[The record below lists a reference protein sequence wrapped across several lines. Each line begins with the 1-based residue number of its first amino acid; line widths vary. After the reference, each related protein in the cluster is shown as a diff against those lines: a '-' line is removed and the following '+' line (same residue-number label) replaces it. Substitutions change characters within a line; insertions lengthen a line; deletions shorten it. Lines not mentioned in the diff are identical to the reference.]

1 MTDRLENKVAI
12 VTGAGSRG
20 PGIGNGRA
28 AAILFAREGA
38 SVLLMDQDLDA
49 ANETL
54 AMIEAEGGK
63 AATCTG
69 DVTLKDDCEAAASS
83 ALDQFGR
90 LDILDNNVGIGGRGT
105 VTETDDELWR
115 RVMEVNV
122 MSMVQMSRAAIP
134 AMATSGGGAIV
145 NISSISAIRPRGL
158 TPYTTS
164 KGAVISLTMAM
175 AVDHAREGIR
185 VNCVAP
191 GPVFTPMVSSA
202 GMSDELRERRAK
214 ASLLGVEGTG
224 WDIGNAVLFLASEE
238 ARYITGQTIYVDG
251 GVSIVGPAR

>member
-1 MTDRLENKVAI
+1 
-12 VTGAGSRG
+12 
-20 PGIGNGRA
+20 
-28 AAILFAREGA
+28 
-38 SVLLMDQDLDA
+38 
-49 ANETL
+49 
-54 AMIEAEGGK
+54 MIEAEGGK